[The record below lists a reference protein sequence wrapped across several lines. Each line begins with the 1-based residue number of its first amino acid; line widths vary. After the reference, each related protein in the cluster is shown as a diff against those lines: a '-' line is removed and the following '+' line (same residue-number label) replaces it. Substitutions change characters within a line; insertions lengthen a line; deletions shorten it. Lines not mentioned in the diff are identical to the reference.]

1 VVGAGP
7 RRAGCSASL
16 IESTR
21 ERVSLST
28 LIRDHH
34 WSYISR
40 EYRTVA
46 FWHSRGWS
54 GAGLLADWHVRGVR
68 AQERCAVPM
77 RRAVGRWRAAALVGG
92 ASGCAAA
99 YVQEQTRRC
108 QALLDAA
115 AESRWGQT
123 HAQRHTEAEA
133 EAEPEQDQE
142 LVAQLAGLERRLAA
156 IEVYLL
162 GPAPRGRHAE
172 GRGASDR
179 GRCAI
184 LISIPINS
192 T

>member
-1 VVGAGP
+1 
-7 RRAGCSASL
+7 
-16 IESTR
+16 
-21 ERVSLST
+21 
-28 LIRDHH
+28 
-34 WSYISR
+34 
-40 EYRTVA
+40 
-46 FWHSRGWS
+46 
-54 GAGLLADWHVRGVR
+54 
-68 AQERCAVPM
+68 M

-133 EAEPEQDQE
+133 EPEQDQE

-172 GRGASDR
+172 GRAASDR

-184 LISIPINS
+184 LISIPIIS